1 MKFYLLS
8 FFLFLICANTSSQ
21 TLPDNMYADTTH
33 APFLYGVASGDPLQ
47 NQLIIWTKV
56 EALKNQAEV
65 EIFWEIA
72 EDSIF
77 TKSYQTGK
85 GGTGV
90 RLDYTVKVD
99 VANLLPNT
107 NYYYRFFTKDKQY
120 SVIGMGKTLPAK
132 EVSKF
137 KLAVV
142 SCSSVWSGYFN
153 AFRQIAKREDIDFV
167 IHLGDYAYDY
177 PDKDELYR
185 MPTPYPVDVSSLA
198 EWRERHTYYLLD
210 PDLRAVRQNKT
221 WIAVW
226 DNHDVDCEAP
236 GTTEE
241 AIKVFYE
248 YLPIRVP
255 NEQAPQN
262 IYRKFSFGNLADL
275 VMTDMFLFR
284 GKEKYETEKKSVWGN
299 EQDAW
304 IKEQLKSSKAIW
316 KIIGNQEMMGSW
328 LSEGAPK
335 FLKLPGNG
343 KYFDPGCWDGYPDDR
358 ARFYHFLDSNKI
370 NNTVVLTGDAHMSF
384 ITDLA
389 QNPKDK
395 KSYNPKTGKGAVGV
409 ELVGPSITRGNM
421 DESGVPKAFMPL
433 VQSMS
438 KNLNP
443 HHVWCQ
449 FSKHGYVT
457 LEVTP
462 ERCKAEFWYM
472 DILKK
477 TDKQKLGR
485 AYEVR
490 KDANHWNHKPLRRKK
505 D

>member
-1 MKFYLLS
+1 MKDYIALIFTLVVS
-8 FFLFLICANTSSQ
+8 AFLTAQ

-33 APFLYGVASGDPLQ
+33 APFLYGVTSGDPLQ
-47 NQLIIWTKV
+47 NQLIIWTKI
-56 EALKNQAEV
+56 EAFAAESEQV
-65 EIFWEIA
+65 VKWEIA
-72 EDSIF
+72 TDSF
-77 TKSYQTGK
+77 FQMNLQHGEVLATAQS
-85 GGTGV
+85 
-90 RLDYTVKVD
+90 DFTVKID
-99 VANLLPNT
+99 VNNLLPNT
-107 NYYYRFFTKDKQY
+107 QYFYRFCNKTNQY
-120 SVIGMGKTLPAK
+120 SAVGIGKTLPTAA
-132 EVSKF
+132 VSKL

-153 AFRQIAKREDIDFV
+153 AYRQIAHQSAIDFV
-167 IHLGDYAYDY
+167 VHLGDYVYDY
-177 PDKDELYR
+177 ADKDELHR

-210 PDLRAVRQNKT
+210 PDLRAARQCKT

-236 GTTEE
+236 GTTAD
-241 AIKVFYE
+241 AIQAFYE
-248 YLPIRVP
+248 YLPIRISNV
-255 NEQAPQN
+255 ETPQN
-262 IYRKFSFGNLADL
+262 IYRKFSFGGLADL

-284 GKEKYETEKKSVWGN
+284 GKEEYETNKKSVWGN
-299 EQDAW
+299 QQDGW
-304 IKEQLKSSKAIW
+304 IKEQLKSSTAIW

-358 ARFYHFLDSNKI
+358 ARFYYFLDSNRI

-384 ITDLA
+384 VTDLA
-389 QNPKDK
+389 MNPTDK

-462 ERCKAEFWYM
+462 ERCKAVFWYTK
-472 DILKK
+472 ILKK
-477 TDKQKLGR
+477 TDKQVLAKV
-485 AYEVR
+485 YEVR
-490 KDANHWNHKPLRRKK
+490 KDANHWQHKPLKRKK